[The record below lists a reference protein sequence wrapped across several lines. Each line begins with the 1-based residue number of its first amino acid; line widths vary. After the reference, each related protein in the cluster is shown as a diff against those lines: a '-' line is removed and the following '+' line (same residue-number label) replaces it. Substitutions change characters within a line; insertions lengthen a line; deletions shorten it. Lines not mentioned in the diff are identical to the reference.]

1 MELLAQ
7 GAEAKI
13 FRDKNKVIKE
23 RLSKDYRLP
32 QLDDSLRKF
41 RTRRE
46 AKVLH
51 KLGDMKF
58 PSPRLHDFC
67 DNRMM
72 ITMDFVEGQTVRDVL
87 DNEST
92 KDDYQILAQEI
103 GKKLALMHTKD
114 IIHGDFTTSNIL
126 KETRSGELKVID
138 FGLSFFSGKVE
149 DKAVDLFLLD
159 RALASKH
166 FQFYPGIFEHT
177 LKGYKDTFPEAE
189 AILARFEQVKNRG
202 RNKKK

>member
-7 GAEAKI
+7 GAEAKL
-13 FRDKNKVIKE
+13 FRDKEKVIKE

-51 KLGDMKF
+51 KLEEMKF
-58 PSPRLHDFC
+58 PSPRLHEFC
-67 DNRMM
+67 DKRMT
-72 ITMDFVEGQTVRDVL
+72 ITMDFVEGKKVRDVL
-87 DNEST
+87 DNENM

-103 GKKLALMHTKD
+103 GKKLALMHSKD
-114 IIHGDFTTSNIL
+114 IIHGDFTTSNIM
-126 KETRSGELKVID
+126 KEARNGELKVID
-138 FGLSFFSGKVE
+138 FGLSFFSDKVE

-166 FQFYPGIFEHT
+166 FQFYPEIFEQT
-177 LKGYKDTFPEAE
+177 LKGYKDTLPEAE
-189 AILARFEQVKNRG
+189 AILARFEQVKKRG